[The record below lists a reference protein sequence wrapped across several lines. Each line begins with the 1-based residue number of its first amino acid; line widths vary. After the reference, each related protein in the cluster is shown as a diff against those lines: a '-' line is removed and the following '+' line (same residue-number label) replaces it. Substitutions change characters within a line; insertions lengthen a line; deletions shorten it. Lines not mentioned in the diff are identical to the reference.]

1 MKKRTICAIGLAMLL
16 SLGACTANAAST
28 EDNPGA
34 GAQDEQAAE
43 TREEL
48 TVGSPDGQV
57 FQKEREMPT
66 DGTRPD
72 GRGRHG
78 NRNGSETS
86 TDSAQPN
93 GQGRHGNRDGSATQ
107 GAPDGQGRPQKGDGS
122 NGGKNGQNMPSDG
135 GGLTIVEPPEQAG
148 DPVPDPSLPE
158 DGAQD
163 QSETGIGEADP
174 AV

>member
-93 GQGRHGNRDGSATQ
+93 GQGR
-107 GAPDGQGRPQKGDGS
+107 PQKGDGS